1 MGAAK
6 YYGLV
11 GSLPWLPHFEAAEFV
26 PITEMQVASR
36 LSALSDAHRRELDAA
51 ASLLLWPR
59 QPRERPAEFLL
70 ERYAQVVTQIETPAL
85 REYVEYR
92 MGQRTVVVALR
103 MRRQGQ
109 SPRAGEAWGVGR
121 WARKIAAHW
130 DDTDFRMGAVYPWID
145 RARNLLDETDALGL
159 ERLQLDAVWQQLTRI
174 ESMSPFGF
182 ERVFAFVF
190 KWDIVRRW
198 LTYDA
203 NLAKDRFQS
212 LITEVIRD
220 HEQLFA

>member
-1 MGAAK
+1 MSEAK

-11 GSLPWLPHFEAAEFV
+11 ASLPWLPHFEVAEYV

-36 LSALSDAHRRELDAA
+36 LTALSDAHRRELDAA
-51 ASLLLWPR
+51 ASLLMWPR
-59 QPRERPAEFLL
+59 QPRERPAEFLV
-70 ERYAQVVTQIETPAL
+70 ERYGQVIPQIDNPAL

-103 MRRQGQ
+103 MRREGR
-109 SPRAGEAWGVGR
+109 SPRAGEAWGAGR

-130 DDTDFRMGAVYPWID
+130 DDTDFRLGAAYPWID
-145 RARNLLDETDALGL
+145 SARSLLHEADALGL
-159 ERLQLDAVWQQLTRI
+159 ERLLLDAVWQQLTRI
-174 ESMSPFGF
+174 ESASPFGF

-198 LTYDA
+198 LSYDTMV
-203 NLAKDRFQS
+203 AKDRFQS